1 MALPICGR
9 RRFAP
14 TGISNASKFQSLK
27 LCDPFDAIVS
37 HFYSCKKFFSGREED
52 NPLFSTDGAH
62 ILARDMV
69 LFGFGEEFKN
79 GLGA

>member
-1 MALPICGR
+1 LRQEAFCADR
-9 RRFAP
+9 HF
-14 TGISNASKFQSLK
+14 SNDSK
-27 LCDPFDAIVS
+27 DPFESIVA

-52 NPLFSTDGAH
+52 NPLFSADGAH